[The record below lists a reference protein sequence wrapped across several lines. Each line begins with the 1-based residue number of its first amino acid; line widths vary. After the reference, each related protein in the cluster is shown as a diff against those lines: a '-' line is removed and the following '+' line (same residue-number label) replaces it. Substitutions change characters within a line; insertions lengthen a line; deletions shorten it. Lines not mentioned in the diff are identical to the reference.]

1 MPKNTRVHRCVDA
14 LKKAKEKSGSAFA
27 VCQASTNQ
35 SYATGKKLKEAIAA
49 KVLKPGADKAA
60 KKLGD
65 EHDDKWEAEETKKG
79 YWTPAADDTT
89 GYASKTSDNAD
100 DDFKHG
106 SWTDETKAK
115 KYGKKI
121 MKKNKQTNEGLTTG
135 GPGTGERVGAW
146 VNRQHTITPEKKAQI
161 KRIHNKV
168 ATKKTKSTD
177 GKRPSGAKQKARSK
191 NFINK
196 LGPDARSFM
205 GVENSSRA
213 YKQIGLVLAEAMG
226 HRVDEIAPLVATVAR
241 VAGPQILRRGAVAL
255 GRNAAPGTAKR
266 GLSVA
271 ARKTA
276 KDPEKMKTLGAGLKA
291 GYKKIKDKFTGA
303 GDEGT
308 IPDTPEAR
316 KELEDQEKSNED
328 LGEGKIR
335 NKYVR
340 TLVEKK
346 AWTPPEGMTTS
357 KSSGQEAW
365 RGEGYVS
372 KKSKARGGPGRTAE
386 IPDPKDREAAEK
398 AEERAREKLQ
408 LAPEQSTKVSGKV
421 AIELAQRQEAARL
434 EREEAAKK
442 AREDSSTMYSK
453 LGHLFLETTPEA
465 YYRTEKDGP
474 LKGGPKKEGP
484 PKPSV
489 REKPASS

>member
-14 LKKAKEKSGSAFA
+14 LKKAKEESGSAFA
-27 VCQASTNQ
+27 ICQASTNQ

-49 KVLKPGADKAA
+49 KILKPGADKAA

-65 EHDDKWEAEETKKG
+65 ENDDKWEAEETKKG

-89 GYASKTSDNAD
+89 GYNSKTSDNAD

-115 KYGKKI
+115 KYGKKLI
-121 MKKNKQTNEGLTTG
+121 KKNKQT
-135 GPGTGERVGAW
+135 P
-146 VNRQHTITPEKKAQI
+146 
-161 KRIHNKV
+161 
-168 ATKKTKSTD
+168 
-177 GKRPSGAKQKARSK
+177 
-191 NFINK
+191 
-196 LGPDARSFM
+196 
-205 GVENSSRA
+205 ENSSRA

-226 HRVDEIAPLVATVAR
+226 HRVDEIAPLAAAGGVAAR
-241 VAGPQILRRGAVAL
+241 VVGSQVLRRGAVAL
-255 GRNAAPGTAKR
+255 GRKAAPGTAKR

-276 KDPEKMKTLGAGLKA
+276 KDPDKMKTLGAGLKA
-291 GYKKIKDKFTGA
+291 GYKEIKDKFTGA

-308 IPDTPEAR
+308 IPDDKEAEE
-316 KELEDQEKSNED
+316 ELKAQSNSDKD
-328 LGEGKIR
+328 LGEGKIM

-357 KSSGQEAW
+357 KSPGQEAW
-365 RGEGYVS
+365 RGKGYVS
-372 KKSKARGGPGRTAE
+372 KESEARGGPGRTAE

-421 AIELAQRQEAARL
+421 ALELSKRQ
-434 EREEAAKK
+434 EAAKK

-453 LGHLFLETTPEA
+453 LGQIFLEAEFAGPTASKYGDSRSSAGIKDPQVKADAKKAKARMDKKLGVKTNPRAKDVVQAAMNTRRSAARRGETPA
-465 YYRTEKDGP
+465 GSIDN
-474 LKGGPKKEGP
+474 LK
-484 PKPSV
+484 
-489 REKPASS
+489 R